1 MYILVAL
8 IAPFVSLNLVWL
20 IADTLNALMAVP
32 NLVAVLLLS
41 PVIVAETKKYIN
53 NIDLKDTEPVPY
65 LEDIREAEKAPAKAH
80 I

>member
-1 MYILVAL
+1 
-8 IAPFVSLNLVWL
+8 
-20 IADTLNALMAVP
+20 MAIP

-53 NIDLKDTEPVPY
+53 NIDVKDTEPVPY
-65 LEDIREAEKAPAKAH
+65 LEDLRNEKAFEGTDKVQ